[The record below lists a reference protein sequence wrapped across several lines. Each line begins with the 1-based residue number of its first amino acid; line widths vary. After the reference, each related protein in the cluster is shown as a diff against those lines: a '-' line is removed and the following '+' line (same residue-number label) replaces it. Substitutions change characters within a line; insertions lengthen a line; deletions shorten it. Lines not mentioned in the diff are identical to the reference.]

1 MLKATIPQ
9 LGDLT
14 ADVWIDERH
23 RREMELTQNPIEFGS
38 PITDHAFIKA
48 QSLAVRFA
56 VSNTPL
62 VDNPTFSDTDRV
74 AEARN
79 KLYELQDSKQFL
91 TVKTVTGGEYKN
103 MMLTGIGWSTDSSNP
118 HATIFDLD
126 LEEVIIVTTQQT
138 EYQALPPEVKTQK
151 QTDTTKKRGELPKNE
166 LSGDDTK
173 RKRTGTR
180 DVSVSKENQA
190 KSTAAEKKAKTIKKS
205 TNRKQS
211 KEVIK
216 K

>member
-14 ADVWIDERH
+14 ADVWVDERH

-38 PITDHAFIKA
+38 PITDHAFVKA
-48 QSLAVRFA
+48 QTLAVRFA

-62 VDNPTFSDTDRV
+62 VNNTTFSDADRV
-74 AEARN
+74 AEARER
-79 KLYELQDSKQFL
+79 LYELQDSKQFL
-91 TVKTVTGGEYKN
+91 TVQTVTGGAYKN

-151 QTDTTKKRGELPKNE
+151 QTETTKKRGELPKNK
-166 LSGDDTK
+166 LSDDDTK

-180 DVSVSKENQA
+180 DVNTSKKNQA
-190 KSTAAEKKAKTIKKS
+190 KGAAAEKQAKVIKKS
-205 TNRKQS
+205 NNRKQS

>member
-48 QSLAVRFA
+48 QSLAVSFA

-62 VDNPTFSDTDRV
+62 VSNPTFSDTDRV
-74 AEARN
+74 AEARER
-79 KLYELQDSKQFL
+79 LYELQDSKQFL
-91 TVKTVTGGEYKN
+91 TVQTVTGGTYNN

-118 HATIFDLD
+118 QATIFDLD

-138 EYQALPPEVKTQK
+138 EYQALPPEKKTKK
-151 QTDTTKKRGELPKNE
+151 QTETTKKRGELPKNK
-166 LSGDDTK
+166 LSGEDKK

-180 DVSVSKENQA
+180 DVSTSKKNQA
-190 KSTAAEKKAKTIKKS
+190 KGAAAEKQAKVIKKS
-205 TNRKQS
+205 NNRKQS